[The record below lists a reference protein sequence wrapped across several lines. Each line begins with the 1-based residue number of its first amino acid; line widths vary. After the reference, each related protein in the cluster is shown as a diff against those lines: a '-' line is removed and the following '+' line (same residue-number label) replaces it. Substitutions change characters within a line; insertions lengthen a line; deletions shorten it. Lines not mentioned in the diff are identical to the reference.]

1 MPNVQRAYDQIVREA
16 KRVGA
21 KRVVL
26 FGSRAR
32 GDNLPKSDID
42 IAVEG
47 CPDCAALRDAL
58 DNDVETLL
66 GIDLV
71 DFDASRSDEL
81 RREIARDGIVLY
93 EEV

>member
-21 KRVVL
+21 RRVVL

-32 GDNLPKSDID
+32 GNNRPKSDID
-42 IAVEG
+42 VAVEG
-47 CPDCAALRDAL
+47 CADINALRDAL

-71 DFDASRSDEL
+71 DLDTTRSEEL

>member
-16 KRVGA
+16 KRAGA

-32 GDNLPKSDID
+32 GNNRSKSDID

-47 CPDCAALRDAL
+47 CTNCNTLRDAL
-58 DNDVETLL
+58 DNEVETLL

-71 DFDASRSDEL
+71 DLDTTRSEEL
-81 RREIARDGIVLY
+81 RREIARDGVVLY

>member
-16 KRVGA
+16 KRAGA
-21 KRVVL
+21 RRVVL

-32 GDNLPKSDID
+32 GNNRLKSDID

-47 CPDCAALRDAL
+47 CADCDALRYAL

-71 DFDASRSDEL
+71 DLDTTHSDEL